1 MAEKSFLLEVVT
13 PRRLVL
19 SEKVDEITAPGELGE
34 FGVLPGHIP
43 FFATLGIGEVMY
55 RQGDKKR
62 YIAVSWGF
70 AEVLANK
77 VTILAEIAELDTEID
92 VEWAKRKKELAEEK
106 LKTMSADDKD
116 YLKVKASLNKAMTRM
131 IVAGRRM

>member
-55 RQGDKKR
+55 RQGERKR

-70 AEVLANK
+70 AEVLGNK

-92 VEWAKRKKELAEEK
+92 VERAKRKKELAEEK

>member
-92 VEWAKRKKELAEEK
+92 VERAKRKKELAEEK

>member
-55 RQGDKKR
+55 RKGNDKH

-70 AEVLANK
+70 AEVLGDK
-77 VTILAEIAELDTEID
+77 VTILAEIAELDSEID
-92 VEWAKRKKELAEEK
+92 VDRAKRKKEEAEKK
-106 LKTMSADDKD
+106 LKDMSSDHKE
-116 YLKVKASLNKAMTRM
+116 YLKVKASLDKAMNRM
-131 IVAGRRM
+131 MVAGKRM

>member
-13 PRRLVL
+13 PNRLLL
-19 SEKVDEITAPGELGE
+19 SERVDEITAPGEFGE
-34 FGVLPGHIP
+34 FGVLHGHIP
-43 FFATLGIGEVMY
+43 FLATLGIGEVMY
-55 RQGDKKR
+55 RKGEQKR

-70 AEVLANK
+70 AEVLGDK

-92 VEWAKRKKELAEEK
+92 VERARRKKEKAEEELKK
-106 LKTMSADDKD
+106 LSADHKD
-116 YLKVKASLNKAMTRM
+116 YLKVKASLDKAMTRM

>member
-55 RQGDKKR
+55 RQGESKR

-70 AEVLANK
+70 AEVLGNK

-92 VEWAKRKKELAEEK
+92 VERAKRKKELAEEK

>member
-1 MAEKSFLLEVVT
+1 MAGKFLLEVVT
-13 PRRLVL
+13 PRRMVL

-43 FFATLGIGEVMY
+43 FFSTLGIGEVMY
-55 RQGDKKR
+55 RQGEKKR

-70 AEVLANK
+70 TEVLGDR

-92 VEWAKRKKELAEEK
+92 VDRAKKEKKLAEER
-106 LKTMSADDKD
+106 LRTMSADHKD
-116 YLKVKASLNKAMTRM
+116 YLTVKASLDKAMTRV

>member
-13 PRRLVL
+13 PRRLLL
-19 SEKVDEITAPGELGE
+19 SERVDEITAPGEFGE
-34 FGVLPGHIP
+34 FGVLHGHIP
-43 FFATLGIGEVMY
+43 FLATLGIGEVMY
-55 RQGDKKR
+55 RKGEQKR

-70 AEVLANK
+70 AEVLGDK

-92 VEWAKRKKELAEEK
+92 VERARRKKEKAEEELKK
-106 LKTMSADDKD
+106 LSADHKD
-116 YLKVKASLNKAMTRM
+116 YLKVKASLDKAMTRM

>member
-1 MAEKSFLLEVVT
+1 MAGKFLLEVVT
-13 PRRLVL
+13 PKRMVL
-19 SEKVDEITAPGELGE
+19 SEEVDEITAPGELGE

-43 FFATLGIGEVMY
+43 FFSTLGIGGVMY
-55 RQGDKKR
+55 RQGDNKR

-70 AEVLANK
+70 AEVLGNK

-92 VEWAKRKKELAEEK
+92 LDRARKKRESAEEK
-106 LKTMSADDKD
+106 LKTMSTDHKD
-116 YLKVKASLNKAMTRM
+116 YLKVKASLDKAMTRM

>member
-19 SEKVDEITAPGELGE
+19 SEKVDEITAPGELGV

-55 RQGDKKR
+55 RKGNDKH

-70 AEVLANK
+70 AEVLGDK
-77 VTILAEIAELDTEID
+77 VTILAEIAELDSEID
-92 VEWAKRKKELAEEK
+92 VDRAKRKKEEAEKK
-106 LKTMSADDKD
+106 LKDMSSDHKE
-116 YLKVKASLNKAMTRM
+116 YLKVKASLDKAMNRM
-131 IVAGRRM
+131 MVAGKRM